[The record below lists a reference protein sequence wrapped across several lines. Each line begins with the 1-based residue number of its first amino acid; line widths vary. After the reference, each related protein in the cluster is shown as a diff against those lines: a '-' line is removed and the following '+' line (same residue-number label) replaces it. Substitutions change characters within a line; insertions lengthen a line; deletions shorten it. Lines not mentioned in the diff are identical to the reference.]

1 MMPKRCHHRSPPQQP
16 KRWQVSRS
24 AFQPVQPAVGSC
36 RQYASCAISAC
47 CSRRNSMNRG
57 KRRMPSSFDQ
67 GGCSKCHVNRSQAVH
82 LQSWRESKSDAQ
94 RSATS
99 QTSGWPHS
107 QIGCSMS
114 GLYPREAAPTHAAQV
129 RRSAAAALLIEL
141 PEDLMISGTVSVMT
155 RRLAAS
161 RASPSSP
168 RRRLSRT
175 CQGLPSV
182 SRAGI
187 TKELEWRPPVSL
199 NLPKRLPNA
208 AFARSVDGGN
218 GLLMRW
224 S

>member
-1 MMPKRCHHRSPPQQP
+1 M
-16 KRWQVSRS
+16 SRS

-129 RRSAAAALLIEL
+129 RRSAAADWRQAEPHPALLVVAFR
-141 PEDLMISGTVSVMT
+141 G
-155 RRLAAS
+155 LAKGCQAS
-161 RASPSSP
+161 REPASRKSSSGD
-168 RRRLSRT
+168 RLLAST
-175 CQGLPSV
+175 CQNACQTPPSP
-182 SRAGI
+182 ALW
-187 TKELEWRPPVSL
+187 TAETACL
-199 NLPKRLPNA
+199 
-208 AFARSVDGGN
+208 
-218 GLLMRW
+218 
-224 S
+224 